1 MATKETT
8 AVMTTKE
15 IANRL
20 AELCRKGE
28 FEKAQKELYADNA
41 VSIEPMATPAFE
53 KETKG
58 LKAIIEKGEKF
69 NSMVQEYH
77 SMKISDPLVADSS
90 FVFLL
95 DMDVTMKG
103 RGRETMSELCVY
115 DVKDGKIVSEQFHM

>member
-20 AELCRKGE
+20 TELCRKGE
-28 FEKAQKELYADNA
+28 WAQAQNELYADNA

-53 KETKG
+53 KETKS

-69 NSMVQEYH
+69 DNMVQEYH
-77 SMKISDPLVADSS
+77 SLKISEPLVTDKSIA
-90 FVFLL
+90 FVLS
-95 DMDVTMKG
+95 MDLTMKG
-103 RGRETMSELCVY
+103 RPREQMSEICVY
-115 DVKDGKIVSEQFHM
+115 DVEDGKIVSEQFHM